1 MQQSDEYTPNAAHV
15 SALTSVV
22 QTLLAHVLALEPT
35 QEAAD
40 ALVAR
45 LRRASRHVP
54 RFVADDDQHASPVS
68 PYEEEIEACIGRIVD
83 EAVSQDAYA
92 HRVPPR
98 ARGTGGPET
107 STRTER
113 TDGDLHDTDS
123 RRPAFRCAQGRAS
136 GGDQGRAREDDRST
150 PRPRP
155 SNRA

>member
-45 LRRASRHVP
+45 LRRASRLVP
-54 RFVADDDQHASPVS
+54 RFAADDDQHASPVS
-68 PYEEEIEACIGRIVD
+68 PYEEEIAACGRIVD

-92 HRVPPR
+92 HRV
-98 ARGTGGPET
+98 
-107 STRTER
+107 
-113 TDGDLHDTDS
+113 
-123 RRPAFRCAQGRAS
+123 
-136 GGDQGRAREDDRST
+136 T
-150 PRPRP
+150 PRPRDV
-155 SNRA
+155 RT

>member
-1 MQQSDEYTPNAAHV
+1 MQQSDEYTPTGAHV

-22 QTLLAHVLALEPT
+22 RTVLAHVLALEPT
-35 QEAAD
+35 QAAAD

-45 LRRASRHVP
+45 LRTASRHVP

-92 HRVPPR
+92 HRVTPPAGR
-98 ARGTGGPET
+98 ANLRPPQ
-107 STRTER
+107 RIER

-123 RRPAFRCAQGRAS
+123 GRPAFR
-136 GGDQGRAREDDRST
+136 
-150 PRPRP
+150 
-155 SNRA
+155 

>member
-1 MQQSDEYTPNAAHV
+1 MVPGLKEDAATIGSDMQQSDEYTPNAAHV
-15 SALTSVV
+15 SALTLVV

-92 HRVPPR
+92 HRV
-98 ARGTGGPET
+98 
-107 STRTER
+107 
-113 TDGDLHDTDS
+113 
-123 RRPAFRCAQGRAS
+123 
-136 GGDQGRAREDDRST
+136 T
-150 PRPRP
+150 PRPRDG
-155 SNRA
+155 RT

>member
-1 MQQSDEYTPNAAHV
+1 MGSGMQQSDEYTPNGAHV

-54 RFVADDDQHASPVS
+54 RFVADDDQHASLVS

-92 HRVPPR
+92 HRVI
-98 ARGTGGPET
+98 
-107 STRTER
+107 
-113 TDGDLHDTDS
+113 
-123 RRPAFRCAQGRAS
+123 
-136 GGDQGRAREDDRST
+136 
-150 PRPRP
+150 PRPRDE
-155 SNRA
+155 RT

>member
-1 MQQSDEYTPNAAHV
+1 MQQSDKNNAAHV

-35 QEAAD
+35 QKAAD

-54 RFVADDDQHASPVS
+54 RFVADDDQHPSPVS
-68 PYEEEIEACIGRIVD
+68 SYEEEIEACIGRIVD

-92 HRVPPR
+92 HRVPPPPN
-98 ARGTGGPET
+98 GTGGPEI
-107 STRTER
+107 STGTER

-123 RRPAFRCAQGRAS
+123 RSPAFR
-136 GGDQGRAREDDRST
+136 
-150 PRPRP
+150 
-155 SNRA
+155 